1 MALTVNAP
9 WLYRLRFIRRHLAML
24 LVMLCAIVLQ
34 SQLATA
40 GHRCAINPAGESVQ
54 IQHLDHQARDS
65 GVMKSALC
73 DKHCVPDGGQQKVE
87 HPPLV
92 ALPVA
97 MTIAVID
104 IPCSSP
110 SAVDGSLKPP
120 AAGPPATIRFCR
132 FRE

>member
-1 MALTVNAP
+1 MNAL
-9 WLYRLRFIRRHLAML
+9 WLYRLNALRRHLSML

-34 SQLATA
+34 SQLAVA
-40 GHRCAINPAGESVQ
+40 GHRCPIDLSGASVQ
-54 IQHLDHQARDS
+54 IQHLDHGQTGS
-65 GVMKSALC
+65 KMMKSALC

-92 ALPVA
+92 ALPLS
-97 MTIAVID
+97 MTLAVIN
-104 IPCSSP
+104 IPCGSR